1 MDRIACRAVLAGVSV
16 LFGLAIAPAVAQVSG
31 RAITIVVP
39 FSPGTGQDVLA
50 RMIAEDL
57 QKKWGNPV
65 VVDNKPGANG
75 VIGSQAVAR
84 AAPDGHTLMLNS
96 TSFTTNL
103 SLQKN
108 VPYDPVKS
116 FVPIAELAA
125 GHLALAVHP
134 AVPAKDLKEFIAY
147 VKTRPG
153 ELNYSSP
160 GIGGPHHL
168 AMELFKQST
177 GTNLTHI
184 PYKGTSGAVADL
196 LGGHVNAGFVAIH
209 VVMPALGS
217 IKLLGGAARERTT
230 VLPDLPTLDEQGV
243 SGFNVKLWYG
253 LFAPAG
259 TPAEVVARYNGAI
272 NEMLKQPHI
281 VEAMA
286 KQGLA
291 IAGGPPE
298 RLGQLVEREIAVW
311 GKVVKEAGITA
322 D

>member
-1 MDRIACRAVLAGVSV
+1 MNRIRRGARVAATLA
-16 LFGLAIAPAVAQVSG
+16 LLTFGLAPALAQTPG

-57 QKKWGNPV
+57 QKRWGNPV

-84 AAPDGHTLMLNS
+84 AAPDGHTLMLNA

-116 FVPIAELAA
+116 FVPIIELAV
-125 GHLALAVHP
+125 GQLALAVHP
-134 AVPAKDLKEFIAY
+134 SVPVRDLKEFIVYA
-147 VKTRPG
+147 KSHPG

-177 GTNLTHI
+177 GTDLKHI

-196 LGGHVNAGFVAIH
+196 LGGHVQAGFVAIH
-209 VVMPALGS
+209 VIKPALS
-217 IKLLGGAARERTT
+217 QIKLLGAAMRERSA
-230 VLPDLPTLDEQGV
+230 VLPDLPTLHEQGV
-243 SGFNVKLWYG
+243 TGFNVTLWYA

-259 TPAEVVARYNGAI
+259 TPPDVVARYNEAI
-272 NEMLKQPHI
+272 NDMLKQPAV
-281 VEAMA
+281 VESMS
-286 KQGLA
+286 KQGLT
-291 IAGGPPE
+291 IVGGAPA
-298 RLGQLVEREIAVW
+298 RLGELVEREIAVW
-311 GKVVKEAGITA
+311 GRVVKEAGITA